1 MRVRKDL
8 DPGTRTGILSWFL
21 WQIRINLRTSFIG
34 RARPVLSLLIFYL
47 DLETLQV
54 RPVSNFVS
62 TLSVPREFKGSLNPS
77 LSHMHPYFYLVQG
90 NLHIRPVL
98 YSSILVSSRGQL
110 KPVPSYIR
118 PYLYLA
124 EGIFNPSRLIF
135 FHTCIYTWRLYQS
148 LSHIRPYLYLAEGS
162 LSPSRLIFFHTCIY
176 TQRLY
181 PSPSH
186 IRPDLYLAWESFNPS
201 CLIFVWFYF
210 C

>member
-135 FHTCIYTWRLYQS
+135 VHTCIQPRVSLTRPVLYS
-148 LSHIRPYLYLAEGS
+148 SILVSTPGDFI
-162 LSPSRLIFFHTCIY
+162 SPFLTFVHTCI
-176 TQRLY
+176 QPRV
-181 PSPSH
+181 
-186 IRPDLYLAWESFNPS
+186 A
-201 CLIFVWFYF
+201 
-210 C
+210 